1 MIYTRRGS
9 LKKDFGK
16 KEFEASGM
24 LNRKRNST
32 GSALAHVRHPPKL
45 SNANDRKFSHNLR
58 GGSSTEDAKTS
69 FVVRLEMF
77 TSIFTVFVFNLLNI
91 VVMPI

>member
-9 LKKDFGK
+9 LKKEFGK
-16 KEFEASGM
+16 KEFDASGM

-69 FVVRLEMF
+69 FVVCLEMF
-77 TSIFTVFVFNLLNI
+77 LAYSLYLFSNIETLLLS
-91 VVMPI
+91 

>member
-1 MIYTRRGS
+1 MKCSERIIFIIQVKKMIYTRRGS
-9 LKKDFGK
+9 LKKEFGK
-16 KEFEASGM
+16 KEFDASGM

-69 FVVRLEMF
+69 FVVRSNFL
-77 TSIFTVFVFNLLNI
+77 IIN
-91 VVMPI
+91 

>member
-1 MIYTRRGS
+1 MKYSERIIFIIQVKKMIYTRRGS
-9 LKKDFGK
+9 LKKEFGK
-16 KEFEASGM
+16 KEFDASGM

-58 GGSSTEDAKTS
+58 GGSSTEDAKPS
-69 FVVRLEMF
+69 FVVC
-77 TSIFTVFVFNLLNI
+77 
-91 VVMPI
+91 